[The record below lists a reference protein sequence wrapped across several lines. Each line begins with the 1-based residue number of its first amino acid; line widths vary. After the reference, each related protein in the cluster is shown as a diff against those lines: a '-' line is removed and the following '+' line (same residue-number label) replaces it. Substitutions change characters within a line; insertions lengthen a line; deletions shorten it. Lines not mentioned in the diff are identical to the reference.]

1 MTDASAERLDSGA
14 EALAEHAAERPGGYG
29 RGARILSIGIAA
41 TGLFTFAYFAL
52 ASHVLDA
59 DQYGSI
65 ALLWAIL
72 FVVIS
77 VLYRPVEQLLSRTI
91 AGRLARGIHGGHPLR
106 VPLALQAGFA
116 LAFLAASIALND
128 RLVDAFD
135 GSEALAW
142 IFTGAGVAYAASY
155 FARGYFAGHRWFALY
170 GGLVLFESV
179 SRFCFPLA
187 VAVGIASG
195 QTAVALGILAAPLA
209 SLLVV
214 PWAIAR
220 HTRLDAQA
228 PMPEPEMTLRAGAGF
243 AFAVAGIQLAEQT
256 LLNAGVIIASDVAG
270 AAVAGAVFNALLII
284 RAPLQLFQAVQTS
297 LLPHLTGLEE
307 TAGHDEFASAI
318 RVTVRTI
325 GAFACLVAV
334 ALLLIGPQVMH
345 AVFGDDIDYARGG
358 LAVVAL
364 GMGAHLIAGTL
375 NQALLARGRAA
386 EACAAWF
393 AGAVA
398 FVAWMLAGAIDD
410 VLLRAEVGYAGSAAL
425 VAAGMVW
432 LYMRDARRG
441 DAAAATAYS

>member
-1 MTDASAERLDSGA
+1 
-14 EALAEHAAERPGGYG
+14 
-29 RGARILSIGIAA
+29 
-41 TGLFTFAYFAL
+41 
-52 ASHVLDA
+52 
-59 DQYGSI
+59 
-65 ALLWAIL
+65 
-72 FVVIS
+72 
-77 VLYRPVEQLLSRTI
+77 
-91 AGRLARGIHGGHPLR
+91 
-106 VPLALQAGFA
+106 
-116 LAFLAASIALND
+116 
-128 RLVDAFD
+128 
-135 GSEALAW
+135 
-142 IFTGAGVAYAASY
+142 
-155 FARGYFAGHRWFALY
+155 
-170 GGLVLFESV
+170 
-179 SRFCFPLA
+179 
-187 VAVGIASG
+187 
-195 QTAVALGILAAPLA
+195 VALGILAAPFA

-307 TAGHDEFASAI
+307 TAGHDQFASAI

-325 GAFACLVAV
+325 GAFSCLVAV

-398 FVAWMLAGAIDD
+398 FVAWMLAGVIDD
-410 VLLRAEVGYAGSAAL
+410 VLLRAEVGYAGSAAI
-425 VAAGMVW
+425 VAAVMVW
-432 LYMRDARRG
+432 LYMRGARRS
-441 DAAAATAYS
+441 DAPAQPHRSMD